1 MNHSLELVVSY
12 AKKGHQVL
20 EDCIGTL
27 EEVFKFY
34 YYSPKEYRHL
44 RAVADTFG
52 VIIDHF
58 GGLKQLRWCAS
69 QHRAWKAMYDNYT
82 VVVDH
87 LAQMSNTFSDFNA
100 EDRERASNLRTRL
113 VSSKF
118 VMFMHVMLDILKEVG
133 KVSVKMQALSCIIL
147 DIPGFYNQLST
158 AIFSI
163 SEFTTPMVSQ
173 FLEEYNAAQLR
184 WKGIKLKGTRKT
196 RGVVNEAPEPTI
208 QQQFQ
213 SLVGD
218 FLGNVK
224 HNLNVRFGIYT
235 DPESLL
241 SKFQIFYPN
250 N

>member
-1 MNHSLELVVSY
+1 
-12 AKKGHQVL
+12 
-20 EDCIGTL
+20 
-27 EEVFKFY
+27 
-34 YYSPKEYRHL
+34 
-44 RAVADTFG
+44 
-52 VIIDHF
+52 
-58 GGLKQLRWCAS
+58 
-69 QHRAWKAMYDNYT
+69 MYDNYT

-100 EDRERASNLRTRL
+100 EDRERAANLRTRL

-118 VMFMHVMLDILKEVG
+118 VICMHVMLDILKEVG
-133 KVSVKMQALSCIIL
+133 KVSVKMQAPSCIIL

-184 WKGIKLKGTRKT
+184 WKGIKLKVTQKIQ
-196 RGVVNEAPEPTI
+196 GVVNEAPEPNI

-218 FLGNVK
+218 FLGDLK
-224 HNLNVRFGIYT
+224 HTLKVRFGIYT

-241 SKFQIFYPN
+241 SKFQIFNPN
-250 N
+250 NWPINDEDALRAYGNNSLQELLNTSPNEGVGDFFSQEEIREIRHL